1 MNKLLKLCL
10 LAVLFATF
18 TLSSCKKEDKT
29 DPVVVD
35 AAYFTFAKVGNT
47 NTYETSAV
55 IPLIGTK
62 TGTMSQSIVEK
73 IGTNI
78 YKVITVMDLGLST
91 LGVPATTD
99 TSYWY
104 ISNTE
109 LADVDDATGSN
120 KFLYFTKGDA
130 VNKTYT
136 LTDLTGTTTRTI
148 LSTSESVST
157 SIGAFSTFKI
167 KETSTEGTNETNYYF
182 NNAIG
187 MVKTSVKVSI
197 EYSGMPI
204 TVNIDIVLKSKN
216 F

>member
-1 MNKLLKLCL
+1 MNKLLKLSF
-10 LAVLFATF
+10 LAVIFVAFAF
-18 TLSSCKKEDKT
+18 SGCKKD
-29 DPVVVD
+29 DPDTVVVD
-35 AAYFTFAKVGNT
+35 GAYFAFAKVGNI

-55 IPLIGTK
+55 IPIVGTK

-78 YKVITVMDLGLST
+78 YKVITVMDLGLSA
-91 LGVPATTD
+91 LGIPATTD

-109 LADVDDATGSN
+109 LADVDDASGNN

-136 LTDLTGTTTRTI
+136 LSDLTGTTTRTI

-157 SIGAFSTFKI
+157 SIGAFNTFKI
-167 KETSTEGTNETNYYF
+167 KETTTASTNETSYYF
-182 NNAIG
+182 NNAVG
-187 MVKTSVKVSI
+187 MVKTSVKVNI